1 MSEMMILWIIVL
13 IAAIFIEAMT
23 MGITSIWFAGGA
35 LTAIILELL
44 NAGTYLQ
51 VIVFLVISL
60 LLLYFTRPVAVK
72 LFNKE
77 RVKTNAEGLIGKQAV
92 VTDTIHNLKTTG
104 KVVVAGQEWSARSSD
119 EETIFETGEIVRIV
133 DIKGVK
139 LIVETAK

>member
-23 MGITSIWFAGGA
+23 MGLTSIWFAGGA

>member
-1 MSEMMILWIIVL
+1 MSEMMVLWIIVL

-23 MGITSIWFAGGA
+23 MGLTSIWFAGGA

>member
-23 MGITSIWFAGGA
+23 MGLTSIWFAGGA

-119 EETIFETGEIVRIV
+119 EETVFETGEIVRIV

>member
-1 MSEMMILWIIVL
+1 MILWIIVL

-23 MGITSIWFAGGA
+23 MGLTSIWFAGGA